1 MATTIRD
8 LLAQKDVL
16 EKQIRD
22 AQAAAKA
29 TAVADVRKLMAD
41 HGLTVADLTS
51 SVKGKAEM
59 KARSKV
65 AAKYRDP
72 VTGSTWTGR
81 GLKPK
86 WMVAAIGAGKS
97 LDDFRI

>member
-1 MATTIRD
+1 MATTISD
-8 LLAQKDVL
+8 LLAQKDAL

-22 AQAAAKA
+22 AQSAAKA
-29 TAVADVRKLMAD
+29 TAVSEVRKLMAD
-41 HGLTVADLTS
+41 HGLTVADLS
-51 SVKGKAEM
+51 ASVKSKAGM
-59 KARSKV
+59 KTGSKV

-86 WMVAAIGAGKS
+86 WMVAAIEAGKS
-97 LDDFRI
+97 LNDFRI